1 MKNPEGQVVSVTQDD
16 MGALALVQ
24 VAGDM
29 ACERCA
35 AGKGCGA
42 GLFGGQAQDRQ
53 VRARVAS
60 HLSLHSGD
68 RVSVAL
74 EPQHLLRAAV
84 IVYGYPLLGGVLA
97 AIVAVL
103 LGLGDLAAAFAALAG
118 LGAGI
123 LLARI
128 RVRSGH
134 CLQEFTPVIVAR
146 LSSATD

>member
-1 MKNPEGQVVSVTQDD
+1 MKNPEGQVVSVTQDAL
-16 MGALALVQ
+16 GTLALVR
-24 VAGDM
+24 VAGEM
-29 ACERCA
+29 VCERCA

-42 GLFGGQAQDRQ
+42 GLLGSQAQDRQ
-53 VRARVAS
+53 LRARVVS
-60 HLSLHSGD
+60 NLSLHSGD

-84 IVYGYPLLGGVLA
+84 IVYGYPLLSGVLA
-97 AIVAVL
+97 AIVAAL
-103 LGLGDLAAAFAALAG
+103 LGFEDLAAAFAALIG

-128 RVRSGH
+128 RVRNSR